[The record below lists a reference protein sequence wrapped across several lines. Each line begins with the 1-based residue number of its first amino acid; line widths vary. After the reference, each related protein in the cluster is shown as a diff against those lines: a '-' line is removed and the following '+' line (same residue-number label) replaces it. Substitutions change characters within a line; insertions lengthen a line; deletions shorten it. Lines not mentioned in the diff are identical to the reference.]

1 MPRLLPGISLR
12 LLAVLLPLGLGA
24 CADTLTSKDTASS
37 TTLQRDYDKTLTK
50 SEQQAVISD
59 LQNATAK
66 PQGAEAS
73 DPTASTGAQ
82 SAEKQN

>member
-24 CADTLTSKDTASS
+24 CADTLTSKDTAAS
-37 TTLQRDYDKTLTK
+37 TTPQRDYDKTLTK

-73 DPTASTGAQ
+73 DSTASTGAQ
-82 SAEKQN
+82 STEKQN